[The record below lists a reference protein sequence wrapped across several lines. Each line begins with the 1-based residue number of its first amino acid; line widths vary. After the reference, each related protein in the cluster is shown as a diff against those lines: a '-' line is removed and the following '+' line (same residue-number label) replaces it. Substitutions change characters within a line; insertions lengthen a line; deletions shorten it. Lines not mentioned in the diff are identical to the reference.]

1 MSDTKIETMC
11 AECRDYKSSAVAE
24 VTDDESLK
32 FICPR
37 GHTFHAVL
45 RTPLYV
51 PIFEN
56 ALRAYDDEEYYEC
69 YLSAV
74 TSLEKFRNTAI
85 KAYFWSTNN
94 HKPMDKIIDKSHAIK
109 YSERSIASFATISLL
124 LFGESAIPMLNKMY
138 DSTEKRNRVIHGTLI
153 PTKCLCEEVIKN
165 VYQVVKFFQ
174 ISWIDD
180 DGYCPISNYQD
191 AIATDNYEA
200 IISNKK
206 EHELAVLVGK
216 LYTLSAIQVVHKD
229 KELDVEF
236 NRSFKIIMD
245 IHHRVFW

>member
-1 MSDTKIETMC
+1 M
-11 AECRDYKSSAVAE
+11 
-24 VTDDESLK
+24 
-32 FICPR
+32 
-37 GHTFHAVL
+37 
-45 RTPLYV
+45 
-51 PIFEN
+51 
-56 ALRAYDDEEYYEC
+56 
-69 YLSAV
+69 
-74 TSLEKFRNTAI
+74 
-85 KAYFWSTNN
+85 
-94 HKPMDKIIDKSHAIK
+94 
-109 YSERSIASFATISLL
+109 
-124 LFGESAIPMLNKMY
+124 NKMY

-153 PTKCLCEEVIKN
+153 PTKGLCEEVIKN